1 MTGDFN
7 IRDSLWDLSFP
18 HHSIISDDP
27 LIVTDLF
34 NLDLSSSTNQ
44 VLTRYSNNVNNSNS
58 VIDLMFFYSGS
69 SELNNYSIHPNQCL
83 MSDHISLTIPIP
95 IVEENINST
104 KHSIIK
110 DSKEEV
116 VFIKDITISIRNL
129 YTSNLSDITSLDN
142 IINEF
147 ANMVKSI

>member
-1 MTGDFN
+1 
-7 IRDSLWDLSFP
+7 
-18 HHSIISDDP
+18 
-27 LIVTDLF
+27 
-34 NLDLSSSTNQ
+34 
-44 VLTRYSNNVNNSNS
+44 
-58 VIDLMFFYSGS
+58 
-69 SELNNYSIHPNQCL
+69 

-110 DSKEEV
+110 ESKEEV

>member
-69 SELNNYSIHPNQCL
+69 SELNNYSIHPN
-83 MSDHISLTIPIP
+83 
-95 IVEENINST
+95 
-104 KHSIIK
+104 
-110 DSKEEV
+110 
-116 VFIKDITISIRNL
+116 
-129 YTSNLSDITSLDN
+129 
-142 IINEF
+142 
-147 ANMVKSI
+147 